1 MGTPPFTYQRVA
13 RSTMSASITPIS
25 LATRYGLVKD
35 SVSVRPVRT
44 GGVVKGLDQRADS
57 QPPEAAEQDIGPGTA
72 VIFEQFF
79 REQYQ
84 ALLLFLRRRSQNAE
98 DAEDAA
104 QESLSRFM
112 RYIQTE
118 PQEAW
123 KPILYRIAINVVS
136 DRGRRSLS
144 HETAKHISFNDLE
157 LESDQPNAE
166 DEASRAQ
173 ELLLV
178 RDAVLALPPKCQ
190 QVYLLKRF
198 KGMSNA
204 AIAKHCGISVKMVE
218 KHTANAILH
227 IRQRLGRALSNAY

>member
-1 MGTPPFTYQRVA
+1 MGTPPSIYQWVA
-13 RSTMSASITPIS
+13 QSTMSASITPIS
-25 LATRYGLVKD
+25 LATRYGLVND
-35 SVSVRPVRT
+35 SISVRPVRT
-44 GGVVKGLDQRADS
+44 GAAVKGIEPRSDV
-57 QPPEAAEQDIGPGTA
+57 QPLEAPEQDIGPETTG
-72 VIFEQFF
+72 IFEQFF

-84 ALLLFLRRRSQNAE
+84 ALLLFLRRRSQSAE

-112 RYIQTE
+112 RYVQTE

-123 KPILYRIAINVVS
+123 KPILYRIAINVVA

-144 HETAKHISFNDLE
+144 HETAKHVSFNDLD

-173 ELLLV
+173 ELLLL
-178 RDAVLALPPKCQ
+178 RNAILALPPKCQ

-198 KGMSNA
+198 KGMTNA
-204 AIAKHCGISVKMVE
+204 AVAKHCGISVKMVE

-227 IRQRLGRALSNAY
+227 IRQRLGQALSNAH

>member
-1 MGTPPFTYQRVA
+1 
-13 RSTMSASITPIS
+13 MSASITPIS
-25 LATRYGLVKD
+25 LASRYGLVND
-35 SVSVRPVRT
+35 SVSIRPVRT
-44 GGVVKGLDQRADS
+44 SAVVKGLEPRGEVQPQEQAERA
-57 QPPEAAEQDIGPGTA
+57 IGPETT
-72 VIFEQFF
+72 VVFEQFF

-123 KPILYRIAINVVS
+123 KPILYRIAINVVA

-144 HETAKHISFNDLE
+144 HETAKHVSFNDLD

-173 ELLLV
+173 ELLLL

>member
-1 MGTPPFTYQRVA
+1 
-13 RSTMSASITPIS
+13 MSASITPIS
-25 LATRYGLVKD
+25 LATRYLLVD
-35 SVSVRPVRT
+35 DPVSVATVRK
-44 GGVVKGLDQRADS
+44 GGVVKAFEQKAEAQPLERAD
-57 QPPEAAEQDIGPGTA
+57 QDIGPETA

-84 ALLLFLRRRSQNAE
+84 ALLLFLRRRSQSAE

-112 RYIQTE
+112 RYIRTE
-118 PQEAW
+118 PEEAW

-144 HETAKHISFNDLE
+144 HEAAKHVSFNDLE
-157 LESDQPNAE
+157 LESDQLNAE

-173 ELLLV
+173 ELLLL
-178 RDAVLALPPKCQ
+178 RDAILALPPKCQ

-198 KGMSNA
+198 KSMSNA

-227 IRQRLGRALSNAY
+227 IRQRLSQALSNAS

>member
-1 MGTPPFTYQRVA
+1 
-13 RSTMSASITPIS
+13 MSASITPIS
-25 LATRYGLVKD
+25 LASRYGLVND
-35 SVSVRPVRT
+35 SVSATSVRT
-44 GGVVKGLDQRADS
+44 GAVVKGLDPRSDF
-57 QPPEAAEQDIGPGTA
+57 PPEPAEQELGPETT
-72 VIFEQFF
+72 VIFERFF

-84 ALLLFLRRRSQNAE
+84 ALLLFLRRRSQSAE

-112 RYIQTE
+112 RYVQTE

-136 DRGRRSLS
+136 DRGRRSLT
-144 HETAKHISFNDLE
+144 HEATKHVSFNDLE

-173 ELLLV
+173 ELLLI
-178 RDAVLALPPKCQ
+178 RDAILALPPKCQ

-204 AIAKHCGISVKMVE
+204 AVAKHCGISVKMVE
-218 KHTANAILH
+218 KHAANAITH
-227 IRQRLGRALSNAY
+227 IRQRLGRALSSAY

>member
-1 MGTPPFTYQRVA
+1 MINGLEPRVE
-13 RSTMSASITPIS
+13 
-25 LATRYGLVKD
+25 V
-35 SVSVRPVRT
+35 
-44 GGVVKGLDQRADS
+44 
-57 QPPEAAEQDIGPGTA
+57 QPQEQSKPDIGPEST
-72 VIFEQFF
+72 VLFEHFF

-84 ALLLFLRRRSQNAE
+84 ALLLFLRRRSHNVE

-118 PQEAW
+118 PREAW
-123 KPILYRIAINVVS
+123 KPILYRIAINVVA
-136 DRGRRSLS
+136 DRGRRSIS
-144 HETAKHISFNDLE
+144 HEKAKHVSFNDLE

-198 KGMSNA
+198 KGMTNA